1 MVRGVKEAT
10 KGAPMFIF
18 AIVFSGSLAWVSMG
32 LGAVIEGRQ
41 LSTAFWPSLFLLFGG
56 FLFGVGAAINSGCGG
71 STVSRLAL
79 LYISGIALCL
89 CIKILNVNNRRSAP
103 IGYVGLSLCSRIQ
116 QYAYSSKRFGIV

>member
-1 MVRGVKEAT
+1 
-10 KGAPMFIF
+10 MFIF

-71 STVSRLAL
+71 L
-79 LYISGIALCL
+79 
-89 CIKILNVNNRRSAP
+89 
-103 IGYVGLSLCSRIQ
+103 Q
-116 QYAYSSKRFGIV
+116 